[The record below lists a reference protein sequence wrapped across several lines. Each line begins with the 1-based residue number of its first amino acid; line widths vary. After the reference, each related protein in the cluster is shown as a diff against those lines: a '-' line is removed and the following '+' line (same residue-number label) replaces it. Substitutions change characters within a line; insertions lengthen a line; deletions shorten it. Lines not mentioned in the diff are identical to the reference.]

1 MAKKKMA
8 ARTPS
13 DGNHAK
19 DSFCARL
26 APGFHAAIFCL
37 PFIYLRSRSTEWAKE
52 GLLAVSLVFR
62 YPLYDVQKAQT
73 TTETTRCAIVF
84 AHVTYDTIQLWR
96 WNADDQRINAKKETL
111 ETTEKPKIM
120 N

>member
-1 MAKKKMA
+1 MEVCPESLGAISEYWYIERGLISLLSWA
-8 ARTPS
+8 S
-13 DGNHAK
+13 
-19 DSFCARL
+19 

-84 AHVTYDTIQLWR
+84 AHVTYDTIQ
-96 WNADDQRINAKKETL
+96 NGAEMQRIDE
-111 ETTEKPKIM
+111 
-120 N
+120 